1 MRTKYITAIFSLYTP
16 NPLLREIMRFSA
28 TRSPESDLYY
38 SNCYVSIGN
47 ACSQGMIRDS
57 SLKLTPTGW
66 AQKARW
72 LREQAVRKASSKTAW
87 YLQRSAPQKQE
98 TATSAALT
106 TLVRPYSRLF
116 LLEKA
121 LFADLFYQLFTSP
134 FACGCEKVINGNFAK
149 NDCIER
155 I

>member
-47 ACSQGMIRDS
+47 ACSQGMMREY
-57 SLKLTPTGW
+57 SLKLAPTGW

-72 LREQAVRKASSKTAW
+72 LREQAVRKAPSKTAW
-87 YLQRSAPQKQE
+87 YLQRSAPKKRG

-106 TLVRPYSRLF
+106 TPDRPYSRLSR
-116 LLEKA
+116 LEKTLLA
-121 LFADLFYQLFTSP
+121 ELFYQLFTSP
-134 FACGCEKVINGNFAK
+134 FACGCEKVINGNLAK

>member
-16 NPLLREIMRFSA
+16 NSILRKIMISYA
-28 TRSPESDLYY
+28 VKSPYFDLYY
-38 SNCYVSIGN
+38 SECYVSIGN
-47 ACSQGMIRDS
+47 ACSQDLMRDDS
-57 SLKLTPTGW
+57 VKLAPTGW

-72 LREQAVRKASSKTAW
+72 LREQAVRKAPSKTAW

-106 TLVRPYSRLF
+106 TPDRPYSRLSR
-116 LLEKA
+116 LEKTLLA
-121 LFADLFYQLFTSP
+121 ELFYQLFTSP
-134 FACGCEKVINGNFAK
+134 FACGCEKVINGNLAK